1 MSLAS
6 SSPPLMIVFALA
18 LASLALS
25 GCGSGSGVCH
35 AGCLC
40 FRTPQDCPAGCY
52 PSHTQSVDGSAPQF
66 FCSNGPG
73 LDASSQ

>member
-1 MSLAS
+1 MPVV
-6 SSPPLMIVFALA
+6 SPQMKVLFALG
-18 LASLALS
+18 LAFLGLN
-25 GCGSGSGVCH
+25 GCGSASGVCH

-40 FRTPQDCPAGCY
+40 YRTPQDCPAGCY
-52 PSHTQSVDGSAPQF
+52 PSQTQSVDGSAPQF